1 MPKSVIIVI
10 LIYDSAIKNMHT
22 YVKVLTRIA
31 NRYAPSRMLSFELV
45 HIFRVFQ
52 LLDKNEH
59 ISRTLLCQE
68 LALGEGSIRTLV
80 KHLKMQNLIKSTN
93 GGTRLTQKG
102 KALSSELFQS
112 IPSEAN
118 MPKCSIALGKFN
130 YVVLLKNYS
139 FAIRSGI
146 EQRDAAIKMGAL
158 GATTLLYKE
167 HKFVMPGAYNNNKD
181 FLQKESH
188 ITNLLIDKLKPEDN
202 DVIIIGSD
210 NKNLRI
216 AEFGAKNAAL
226 STMMEHGTHRGFT
239 T

>member
-1 MPKSVIIVI
+1 M
-10 LIYDSAIKNMHT
+10 LLLLYTIYDSAIKNMHT
-22 YVKVLTRIA
+22 YVKALTKIA
-31 NRYAPSRMLSFELV
+31 SRYAPSRMLSFELV
-45 HIFRVFQ
+45 HIFKVFQ
-52 LLDKNEH
+52 LLDENEH
-59 ISRTLLCQE
+59 VSRTQLCQE

-80 KHLKMQNLIKSTN
+80 KHLKMQNLVKSTN
-93 GGTRLTQKG
+93 GGTRLTEKG
-102 KALSSELFQS
+102 KALSSELLQS
-112 IPSEAN
+112 IPSEAS
-118 MPKCSIALGKFN
+118 MSRCSIALGKFN

-167 HKFVMPGAYNNNKD
+167 HKFVMPGAYNNKD
-181 FLQKESH
+181 SFQIEPYVA
-188 ITNLLIDKLKPEDN
+188 NLLIDKLKPEDN

-226 STMMEHGTHRGFT
+226 LTMMDHGTHREFAN
-239 T
+239 

>member
-1 MPKSVIIVI
+1 M
-10 LIYDSAIKNMHT
+10 
-22 YVKVLTRIA
+22 YVKVLTKISSK
-31 NRYAPSRMLSFELV
+31 YAPSRMLSFELIHV
-45 HIFRVFQ
+45 FKVFQ

-59 ISRTLLCQE
+59 VSRTLLCQE

-80 KHLKMQNLIKSTN
+80 KHLKMQSLVKSTN
-93 GGTRLTQKG
+93 AGTRLTEKG
-102 KALSSELFQS
+102 KVLSSELLKS
-112 IPSEAN
+112 IPSESI

-158 GATTLLYKE
+158 GATTLLYKD
-167 HKFVMPGAYNNNKD
+167 HKFVMPGAYNSKD
-181 FLQKESH
+181 SLKKESD
-188 ITNLLIDKLKPEDN
+188 IANLLINKLKPEDN

-226 STMMEHGTHRGFT
+226 FTMMDHETHRGFT

>member
-80 KHLKMQNLIKSTN
+80 KHLKMQNLVKSTN

-102 KALSSELFQS
+102 KALSSELLQS

-158 GATTLLYKE
+158 GATTLLYKNN
-167 HKFVMPGAYNNNKD
+167 KFVMPGTYNNKD
-181 FLQKESH
+181 SLQGEQH
-188 ITNLLIDKLKPEDN
+188 VANLLIKKLKPEDN

-210 NKNLRI
+210 N
-216 AEFGAKNAAL
+216 E
-226 STMMEHGTHRGFT
+226 S
-239 T
+239 